1 MVVCTGKEREVS
13 DVCVFNRQTICTHIF
28 KSRSLAN
35 TPMAPVATFATVAT
49 RASYREINNE
59 RYILIPLSP
68 YRGSLGRGP
77 QSSTSLP
84 LLNGISTGCNNIEM
98 GGPEDATSKSQVQER
113 FLSSDGKPIRVPK
126 IPLADFCQE
135 YGINENIQR
144 ILASEG
150 FETAGAILEISET
163 GLKDTLKI
171 GEIGELRRALR
182 EFISKELLDGA
193 Q

>member
-1 MVVCTGKEREVS
+1 MAVPTKSLTGTSHRHLYPCSTESRAK
-13 DVCVFNRQTICTHIF
+13 
-28 KSRSLAN
+28 KS
-35 TPMAPVATFATVAT
+35 PK
-49 RASYREINNE
+49 
-59 RYILIPLSP
+59 IP
-68 YRGSLGRGP
+68 
-77 QSSTSLP
+77 
-84 LLNGISTGCNNIEM
+84 TGTGGNNIEM
-98 GGPEDATSKSQVQER
+98 GGREDATSNSQVQER

-126 IPLADFCQE
+126 IPLAEFCQE